1 MPDLNILTLAVR
13 EERMVVTMDKDF
25 GKLVYRSRQ
34 PHTGVLLLRLE
45 AARSDEKV
53 AVVEEIFRKY
63 EKQLLGNKLCG
74 CQGVVGSVIPPNGV
88 EDVNK
93 PIHDGDDR
101 LLVRLTLISMTLI
114 DGMEVVIVANRNLT
128 G

>member
-1 MPDLNILTLAVR
+1 
-13 EERMVVTMDKDF
+13 MVVTMDKDF

-63 EKQLLGNKLCG
+63 EKQLLGSFAVYQSG
-74 CQGVVGSVIPPNGV
+74 
-88 EDVNK
+88 
-93 PIHDGDDR
+93 R
-101 LLVRLTLISMTLI
+101 LRIRTT
-114 DGMEVVIVANRNLT
+114 
-128 G
+128 